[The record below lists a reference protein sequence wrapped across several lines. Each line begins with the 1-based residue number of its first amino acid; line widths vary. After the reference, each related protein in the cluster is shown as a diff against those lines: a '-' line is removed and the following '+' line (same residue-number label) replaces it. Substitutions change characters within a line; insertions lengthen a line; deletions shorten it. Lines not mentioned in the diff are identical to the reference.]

1 MEKKIYVAPC
11 TEMLEIETEML
22 LTLSAQDV
30 PEETPS
36 YDDVDTDDVEVLS
49 KGRYEW

>member
-11 TEMLEIETEML
+11 TEVLEMETEML
-22 LTLSAQDV
+22 LSLSTQDE
-30 PEETPS
+30 PEEIPTF
-36 YDDVDTDDVEVLS
+36 DDVEVLS